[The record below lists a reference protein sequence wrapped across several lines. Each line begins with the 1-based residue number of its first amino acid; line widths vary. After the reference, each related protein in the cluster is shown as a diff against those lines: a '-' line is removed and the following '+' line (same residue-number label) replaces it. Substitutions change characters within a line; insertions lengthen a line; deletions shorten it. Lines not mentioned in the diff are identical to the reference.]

1 MTKFPNLVVGGFAPL
16 VFFQAQHK
24 INEKAQQLVQC
35 ALNENFVLRG
45 LYLLH
50 FIFFITH
57 EWA

>member
-35 ALNENFVLRG
+35 ALNENFVLHG
-45 LYLLH
+45 LY
-50 FIFFITH
+50 
-57 EWA
+57 